1 MLVTMAEILNKAR
14 AEGGYAVTAPNCHN
28 EDTTRACIE
37 AAEENNAPMI
47 LDIDYLEVKDIMQY
61 CRMACEMCK
70 EASVPIAI
78 NLDHGATF
86 EHAIMSIRAGMT
98 SIMTDRSTLP
108 FEENIAQVAELT
120 KVAHAVNVSVE
131 AELGHVGQGVLYAKD
146 RDAGLTDPSQA
157 KEYVERTGID
167 FLAVAIGTAHG
178 VYKGTP
184 HLDFDLL
191 HTIYNTVDVPLVLHG
206 GSGTGDENLARA
218 AREGIS
224 KVNLATDLYTAGYEN
239 LKNQIETV
247 DVYSTFNVLKEGYKN
262 KLIHYMKLFN
272 QCGKA

>member
-1 MLVTMAEILNKAR
+1 MLVTMAEILDRAR
-14 AEGGYAVTAPNCHN
+14 AEGGYAIAAPNVLN
-28 EDTTRACIE
+28 EDTTRACLE
-37 AAEENNAPMI
+37 AAEENHTPVI
-47 LDIDYLEVKDIMQY
+47 LDVAYHEVTNFVQFCPMVVE
-61 CRMACEMCK
+61 MAK
-70 EASVPIAI
+70 QSNVPVAV

-86 EHAIMSIRAGMT
+86 EEAILSIRGGFT

-120 KVAHAVNVSVE
+120 KVAHAVGISTE
-131 AELGHVGQGVLYAKD
+131 AELGHVGQGLRYAKD

-178 VYKGTP
+178 VYQGTP

-224 KVNLATDLYTAGYEN
+224 KVNIGTDLCIGAYEN
-239 LKNQIETV
+239 LKNQIETI
-247 DVYSTFNVLKEGYKN
+247 DVYSTFNALKEGYKN
-262 KLIHYMKLFN
+262 KLSHYMKVLG
-272 QCGKA
+272 QVDKA